1 MPKNLSKTPTLNE
14 AVRRIEFVPGWSKHV
29 TRRIGLN
36 RALKMSPH
44 AIHLTEMELRSAEPF
59 NASSASSESGS
70 TSGALARSGPFG
82 SPSGIDPFASPRPE
96 EVFMAPGP
104 PDALLARS
112 TSHNREAQHGFEAQS
127 VNTQLGH
134 FPRAR
139 IKTLKREL
147 PPEMRLVGNPT
158 NIWFNWNGHSWCA
171 FEVLGIP
178 GGSSVLHAQEA
189 FRQGIA
195 NSAADSHPFLNEAIQ
210 AIERRCR

>member
-1 MPKNLSKTPTLNE
+1 M
-14 AVRRIEFVPGWSKHV
+14 
-29 TRRIGLN
+29 N
-36 RALKMSPH
+36 RALKMNPQSM
-44 AIHLTEMELRSAEPF
+44 HLTEMELRPAEPF
-59 NASSASSESGS
+59 TASGAASVVSSGTNPGASS
-70 TSGALARSGPFG
+70 GAPSRSGPFG

-96 EVFMAPGP
+96 EVFIAPGP

-112 TSHNREAQHGFEAQS
+112 ISHDYEPRHARDVQSASAQVQP
-127 VNTQLGH
+127 

-178 GGSSVLHAQEA
+178 GGSSVLRAQEA
-189 FRQGIA
+189 FRQGLA
-195 NSAADSHPFLNEAIQ
+195 NSAPDSHPFLNEAIQ

>member
-1 MPKNLSKTPTLNE
+1 MKPQS
-14 AVRRIEFVPGWSKHV
+14 
-29 TRRIGLN
+29 
-36 RALKMSPH
+36 M
-44 AIHLTEMELRSAEPF
+44 HLTEMELQSAEPF
-59 NASSASSESGS
+59 SASGAASFVPSGANS
-70 TSGALARSGPFG
+70 NVSSNSIPASISIANSGALVRSGPFG

-96 EVFMAPGP
+96 EVFIAPGP

-112 TSHNREAQHGFEAQS
+112 ISHNQEARHVREVSSA
-127 VNTQLGH
+127 NTQVEYL
-134 FPRAR
+134 PRAR

-147 PPEMRLVGNPT
+147 PAEMRLVGNPT

-178 GGSSVLHAQEA
+178 GGSSVLRAQEA

-210 AIERRCR
+210 AIERRCQ